1 MEWPVKTSMLQIDV
15 LVENGVFTTTFSVPE
30 TSGTIF
36 DAELQIW
43 DPIESER
50 FLTTAFPNVIIDG
63 DEPVLLTANVD
74 QLSRFDLNRVDIG
87 ANIEEPQVW
96 TNVLSMTCQVTSTTI
111 DWEPI
116 TLEREPIDVFDGR
129 TLFSFRFNFSS
140 SGQPSLLG
148 SQAYLIVGLQE
159 SICWVGT
166 CRTRHQFTR
175 KPMGIYSI
183 DRRWP

>member
-1 MEWPVKTSMLQIDV
+1 MVLHSMMHRTRTFERDLSVTIDRIWDISGDAEYATIGPLESNSVMQTNDLVEVRGTVEHTTSGEAYTGSIALRWNGLFQTSNWVGGQTV

-74 QLSRFDLNRVDIG
+74 QPHDLI
-87 ANIEEPQVW
+87 
-96 TNVLSMTCQVTSTTI
+96 
-111 DWEPI
+111 
-116 TLEREPIDVFDGR
+116 
-129 TLFSFRFNFSS
+129 
-140 SGQPSLLG
+140 
-148 SQAYLIVGLQE
+148 
-159 SICWVGT
+159 
-166 CRTRHQFTR
+166 
-175 KPMGIYSI
+175 
-183 DRRWP
+183 